1 MIRPAAV
8 GATLEAVDEDSIKAI
23 PGARIVRIRD
33 FLAVTAED
41 EWDAVRAARR
51 LTARWSA
58 TAALIDHDH
67 VVDWMRAGP
76 FLADETLMKAGDA
89 ARVLAAADR
98 RLAATFYWPIQSH
111 ASLGPS
117 AAMADVR
124 DGGATL
130 WSASQATHRLRHT
143 CARILGI
150 EPAKVRVI
158 YRDGAGCYGMNGHD
172 DATADAALLSRALGR
187 PVRVQW
193 MREDE
198 HGWDPKGPPQ
208 LLALEG
214 ALGPEGRIAAW
225 RSQMWLPKATANLP
239 NIPLLGPQAA
249 GIPQVPGISTGLIS
263 QNGDPCY
270 DVPNVEV
277 VVHWLAQS
285 PLRPSNI
292 RAPGKIGNSFA
303 VESFV
308 DELAAKAG
316 RDPLAFRLA
325 GLSDPRG
332 VEVVNRAA
340 ALLGWQN
347 PRQRGHGFG
356 IAYVHYK
363 QRETYVAIV
372 MEATVDR
379 GSGAIRVH
387 RVACAHDCGLV
398 INPDTVRAQIEGN
411 ILQTLSRTLFEEV
424 TFDRSR
430 VTSLDWA
437 SYPILGFSDVPA
449 IAIDLVVRPHEPPL
463 GVGEAAS
470 APVAAALANAVFAA
484 SGARL
489 RTVPFTPARVKEALT
504 LGKA

>member
-1 MIRPAAV
+1 M
-8 GATLEAVDEDSIKAI
+8 
-23 PGARIVRIRD
+23 
-33 FLAVTAED
+33 
-41 EWDAVRAARR
+41 
-51 LTARWSA
+51 
-58 TAALIDHDH
+58 
-67 VVDWMRAGP
+67 
-76 FLADETLMKAGDA
+76 
-89 ARVLAAADR
+89 
-98 RLAATFYWPIQSH
+98 
-111 ASLGPS
+111 
-117 AAMADVR
+117 
-124 DGGATL
+124 
-130 WSASQATHRLRHT
+130 
-143 CARILGI
+143 
-150 EPAKVRVI
+150 
-158 YRDGAGCYGMNGHD
+158 
-172 DATADAALLSRALGR
+172 
-187 PVRVQW
+187 
-193 MREDE
+193 
-198 HGWDPKGPPQ
+198 
-208 LLALEG
+208 
-214 ALGPEGRIAAW
+214 
-225 RSQMWLPKATANLP
+225 
-239 NIPLLGPQAA
+239 
-249 GIPQVPGISTGLIS
+249 
-263 QNGDPCY
+263 
-270 DVPNVEV
+270 PNVEV

-325 GLSDPRG
+325 GLADPRG

-347 PRQRGHGFG
+347 PRQPGHGVG

-363 QRETYVAIV
+363 QRETYVAIA

-437 SYPILGFSDVPA
+437 SYPILGFADVPT

-463 GVGEAAS
+463 GVGEAAA